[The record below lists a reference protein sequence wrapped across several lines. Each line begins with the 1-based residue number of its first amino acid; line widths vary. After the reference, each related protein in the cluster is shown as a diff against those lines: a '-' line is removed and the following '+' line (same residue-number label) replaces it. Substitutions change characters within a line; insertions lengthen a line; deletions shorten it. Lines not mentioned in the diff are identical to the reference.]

1 MSELTVI
8 FPTAAILFVL
18 LLGSE
23 YIRTRSLPLLRMER
37 DVHMRGRDH
46 LLAWAL
52 ATLYAAV
59 AFTNL
64 GDTKAVESY
73 CRPERGEEL
82 YFRIED
88 GETLG
93 RVQWFAGLKTG
104 TWELLQSGDGEN
116 WASAMVLEHNYVA
129 VLKWNESFAD
139 APLTGPH
146 FLLSSSGDVE
156 LGELA
161 LYSAMGERIYPA
173 VCSENAAALFDEAA
187 LVPESQTHLNSGYFD
202 EIYHPRTAWEGL
214 RGMYLY
220 EITHPPLGK
229 LLLSLGIVLF
239 GMCPFGWRFM
249 GTLCGVLMLP
259 LLYAFIKRIFGRRN
273 MAVCGTLIFAFDFMH
288 FTQTRIATIDTY
300 GVLFTLAMY
309 YFMYRFVDGENEKHP
324 TAMLALSGLCFGLGA
339 ASKWTCLYAGAGL
352 AVIWLLY
359 WILRREIFRRPF
371 WKNVGQ
377 CLVFFVAVPGL
388 IYYLSYVPYGLAEGM
403 TFPAM
408 YFDRDYLPLVLQ
420 NQKYMFGY
428 HSTLVAEHP
437 YSSSWWQWL
446 LDARPILYYLDYFD
460 DGSKSCIAAFTNPLL
475 AWGGLAAVIGCAAAA
490 RRDKKA
496 LFIALGYLAQ
506 LLPWVPV
513 SRLTFAYHYFPC
525 SVFLTLSCIYC
536 LDSIESRSGSRWQRV
551 GFTAAAAALFAAFY
565 PVLSGYPIARELCT
579 KLLQWFPSWPI

>member
-1 MSELTVI
+1 MSELTVV
-8 FPTAAILFVL
+8 FPTAALLFVL
-18 LLGSE
+18 LLASE
-23 YIRTRSLPLLRMER
+23 YIRTRPLPLLKTER

-52 ATLYAAV
+52 ATLYAVV
-59 AFTNL
+59 AFSNL
-64 GDTKAVESY
+64 GDTKAVERY
-73 CRPERGEEL
+73 CRPQAGEGL
-82 YFRIED
+82 YFRIDE

-93 RVQWFAGLKTG
+93 RLQWFAGLKTG
-104 TWELLQSGDGEN
+104 RWELLQSADGEN
-116 WASAMVLEHNYVA
+116 WEAAMALEHNYVA

-139 APLTGPH
+139 APLSGPH

-161 LYSAMGERIYPA
+161 LYSAAGERIAP
-173 VCSENAAALFDEAA
+173 VSCSENAVPLFDEAA
-187 LVPESQTHLNSGYFD
+187 LVPESQTYLNSSYFD

-214 RGMYLY
+214 RGMSLY

-229 LLLSLGIVLF
+229 LLLSLGIALF

-249 GTLCGVLMLP
+249 GTLFGVLMLP
-259 LLYAFIKRIFGRRN
+259 LLYAFIKRLFGRRN
-273 MAVCGTLIFAFDFMH
+273 LAVCGTLIFALDFMH
-288 FTQTRIATIDTY
+288 FAQTRIATIDTY
-300 GVLFTLAMY
+300 GVFFTLAMY
-309 YFMYRFVDGENEKHP
+309 YFMYRFVDEKNEKHP

-359 WILRREIFRRPF
+359 WIFRREFFRASF

-388 IYYLSYVPYGLAEGM
+388 IYYLSYVPYGLAEGLR
-403 TFPAM
+403 FPGM
-408 YFDRDYLPLVLQ
+408 YFSRDYLPLVLQ

-437 YSSSWWQWL
+437 YSSTWWQWL
-446 LDARPILYYLDYFD
+446 IDARPILYYLDYLD

-475 AWGGLAAVIGCAAAA
+475 CWGGLAAVIGCAAAA

-496 LFIALGYLAQ
+496 LFLALGYLAQ
-506 LLPWVPV
+506 LLPWVLVP
-513 SRLTFAYHYFPC
+513 RLTFAYHYFPC
-525 SVFLTLSCIYC
+525 SVFLTLSCAYC
-536 LDSIESRSGSRWQRV
+536 LDSIESRSGSRWQRI
-551 GFTAAAAALFAAFY
+551 GFTAAVAALFAAFY
-565 PVLSGYPIARELCT
+565 PVLSGYPIDRELCT
-579 KLLQWFPSWPI
+579 RLLQWFPSWPI